1 LDQPAEVSGRA
12 AKIVTVALVA
22 AVVILAVLL
31 GLRWS
36 KQGKQAPPAQV
47 TAEKEQPAGDVAA
60 PPQATVPASPV
71 HSGKA
76 TAGGSVI
83 ERVVPD
89 VPLSARNT
97 IQGKVKVGVRVTVS
111 PAGEVSEAT
120 LVSPGPSRY
129 FARKA
134 LEASQRWKFKP
145 AEVGGQPVATAWVL
159 HYRFGRTG
167 TEVDPVQERALS
179 N

>member
-1 LDQPAEVSGRA
+1 M
-12 AKIVTVALVA
+12 
-22 AVVILAVLL
+22 
-31 GLRWS
+31 
-36 KQGKQAPPAQV
+36 
-47 TAEKEQPAGDVAA
+47 
-60 PPQATVPASPV
+60 
-71 HSGKA
+71 
-76 TAGGSVI
+76 I

-89 VPLSARNT
+89 VPFSARNT
-97 IQGKVKVGVRVTVS
+97 IQGKVRVGVRVTVS
-111 PAGEVSEAT
+111 PTGEVSEAT

-167 TEVDPVQERALS
+167 TEVDPVQERAVS
-179 N
+179 D